1 MNAAIAQRQQNFSP
15 AKAVRLVIRV
25 LCRGGAGSQSWL
37 PHALPPASL
46 LNIMASVPNKSVHPL
61 RHTPPMPP
69 SMPVSAARQRAERSP
84 LPDFCQLPALFA
96 LFVVGALTVT
106 VMWLARDNG
115 RDWAGYSVSILFV
128 TWLALV
134 AAVLICKL
142 RPLLQRL
149 PGRTPYLGVWLLIVL
164 LVASASAI
172 THWLDRALQ
181 MGLIHPG
188 MTAFVG
194 DNVVIAALLG
204 AAMLRYFYVQTQ
216 WQTRLA
222 AVSQAQVEAL
232 QARIRPHFL
241 FNSMN
246 TVAALIR
253 VDPDAAERTVEDL
266 SELFRAALGAHA
278 PGDGS
283 LGDELAL
290 IERYLAIEQL
300 RLGERL
306 RVRRELDDLPR
317 DFPLPRL
324 LLQPLVEN
332 AVRHGIQPRRGGGE
346 VWLRGELNDRGI
358 RIVIVN
364 PLPTEPATPGH
375 GHGLDNVR
383 QRVALRYGPKAIVE
397 AGAQG
402 DTFVVTLR
410 LPAPGA

>member
-1 MNAAIAQRQQNFSP
+1 M
-15 AKAVRLVIRV
+15 
-25 LCRGGAGSQSWL
+25 
-37 PHALPPASL
+37 PAS
-46 LNIMASVPNKSVHPL
+46 
-61 RHTPPMPP
+61 
-69 SMPVSAARQRAERSP
+69 ARQRAERTP

-106 VMWLARDNG
+106 VMWLARDSG
-115 RDWAGYSVSILFV
+115 RDWAGYSVSMLFV

-134 AAVLICKL
+134 AAVLLCKL

-149 PGRTPYLGVWLLIVL
+149 PGHLPYLGVWLLIVL
-164 LVASASAI
+164 LVGSASAI
-172 THWLDRALQ
+172 THWLNGALQ
-181 MGLIHPG
+181 MALIQPG
-188 MTAFVG
+188 MGPFVG
-194 DNVVIAALLG
+194 DNMVIAALLG
-204 AAMLRYFYVQTQ
+204 AAMLRYFYVAAQ
-216 WQTRLA
+216 WQARQA
-222 AVSQAQVEAL
+222 AVAQAQVEAL

-290 IERYLAIEQL
+290 VERYLAIEQL

-306 RVRRELDDLPR
+306 RVRAELDDLPR

-332 AVRHGIQPRRGGGE
+332 AVRHGIQPRRDGGE
-346 VWLRGELNDRGI
+346 VCLQGERIERGI
-358 RIVIVN
+358 RITIIN
-364 PLPTEPATPGH
+364 PLPTAPTVSGN

-383 QRVALRYGPKAIVE
+383 QRIAWRYGPKATVE
-397 AGAQG
+397 VGARA
-402 DTFVVTLR
+402 DTFVVKLD
-410 LPAPGA
+410 LPEPAA